1 MKHKPRRRKQRV
13 APEEMVGYLERDQ
26 LEEVMDTRLARAA
39 LSRWSRAGLWAL
51 RVFVVAIGAMVVYTF
66 VSLLH

>member
-1 MKHKPRRRKQRV
+1 
-13 APEEMVGYLERDQ
+13 
-26 LEEVMDTRLARAA
+26 MDTRLARAA